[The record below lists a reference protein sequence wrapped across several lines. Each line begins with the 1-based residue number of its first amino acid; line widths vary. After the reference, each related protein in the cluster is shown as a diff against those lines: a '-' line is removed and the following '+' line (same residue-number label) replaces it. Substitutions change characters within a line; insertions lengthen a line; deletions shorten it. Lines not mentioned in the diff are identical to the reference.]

1 MDSPSPEFPLFGAA
15 DCLPDPPG
23 RILFALFF
31 YYYFCFV
38 SCALATFECLILL
51 EFIRTECK
59 NVMQEKR
66 RSQ

>member
-31 YYYFCFV
+31 FELLLC
-38 SCALATFECLILL
+38 SCALATFEFLILL
-51 EFIRTECK
+51 EFLRTECT